1 MDRARGG
8 ATVDEVEAVRN
19 RSAGSL
25 QGAFT
30 ILKRELTKP
39 AGNGQDKTLSVILL
53 MKRIFRHG
61 ISSCPNRKDTTM
73 CGIIGY
79 VGPQGTDV
87 TTILLDGLSKL
98 EYRGYDSAG
107 IAVLT
112 STGTLELHR
121 RAGKIVNLKIAVAEA
136 ERPQPGPLGIG
147 HTRWATHGRP
157 NDTNAHPHP
166 DCTGVLTVVHNGIIE
181 NYVELRAELERAG
194 HTFRS
199 ETDTEVLSHLIEREY
214 FGQADHDLERSIRLA
229 LKQVTGAYAIAVI
242 SSEQPYLLVGAR
254 AGGGPLII
262 GLGEHEQYL
271 ASDIPALLK
280 HTRRVLIVD
289 EGEVVALRPES
300 VTLTRLDGTPVERE
314 PLTIDWDAEAAEKG
328 GYPHF
333 ALKEIHEQ
341 PDAVRRALTG
351 RVRQGQL
358 HLAELDGM
366 RAAGQLDHI
375 QRVVVVA
382 CGTSYHAGLVAKY
395 AIEQWARIP
404 VEVATAAEFRYS
416 DPIVGP
422 ETLCIAITQ
431 SGETA
436 DTLVGIRQ
444 AREQGAPVIAVTNV
458 VASAI
463 TRLADAVLYL
473 QAGPEI
479 CVVATKTFL
488 NSAIVLYLLGLSL
501 AQLRGHAGPDQTAQL
516 LDALEQ
522 LPEQI
527 QQILD
532 RADSPE
538 DTIAP
543 LAHELAH
550 INSAMFIGRGIGYPI
565 AMEGAL
571 KLKEI
576 SYIHAEGLPAGELK
590 HGSIALLDP
599 QTPLVAIATRSRVYE
614 KVVSNIQEVRARDA
628 RVIVVATEGD
638 HAIRQHAD
646 NIFYVPATLEV
657 FSPLLAIIPLQ
668 LFAYHTAVARE
679 CNVDQPRNLAK
690 SVTVE

>member
-1 MDRARGG
+1 
-8 ATVDEVEAVRN
+8 
-19 RSAGSL
+19 
-25 QGAFT
+25 
-30 ILKRELTKP
+30 
-39 AGNGQDKTLSVILL
+39 
-53 MKRIFRHG
+53 
-61 ISSCPNRKDTTM
+61 M

-87 TTILLDGLSKL
+87 TTLLLEGLSKL

-121 RAGKIVNLKIAVAEA
+121 RAGKIANLKTAVAEM
-136 ERPQPGPLGIG
+136 EQPGPGPLGIG

-157 NDTNAHPHP
+157 NDINAHPHP

-181 NYVELRAELERAG
+181 NYAELRAELEREG
-194 HTFRS
+194 HTFHS

-214 FGQADHDLERSIRLA
+214 FGQANHDLERAVRLG
-229 LKQVTGAYAIAVI
+229 LTRVTGAYAIAVI
-242 SSEQPYLLVGAR
+242 SSEQSNLLVGAR
-254 AGGGPLII
+254 YGGGPLIA

-280 HTRRVLIVD
+280 HTRRVLIID
-289 EGEVVALRPES
+289 EGEVVTLRPES
-300 VTLTRLDGTPVERE
+300 VVITKLDGTPVTRE
-314 PLTIDWDAEAAEKG
+314 PLTIEWDAEAAEKG

-333 ALKEIHEQ
+333 ALKEIYEQ
-341 PDAVRRALTG
+341 PEALRRALTG

-358 HLAELDGM
+358 HLPELEQM
-366 RAAGQLDHI
+366 RASGLLDRI

-404 VEVATAAEFRYS
+404 VEVITAAEFRYC

-422 ETLCIAITQ
+422 ETLCLAITQ

-463 TRLADAVLYL
+463 TRLSDAVLYL

-479 CVVATKTFL
+479 CVVATKTFV
-488 NSAIVLYLLGLSL
+488 NSTVVLYLLGLYL
-501 AQLRGHAGPDQTAQL
+501 AEMRGQLDPAQMGL
-516 LDALEQ
+516 ILGALDH
-522 LPEQI
+522 LPEQV

-532 RADSPE
+532 RASSPK
-538 DTIAP
+538 DNIAP
-543 LAHELAH
+543 LARELAH
-550 INSAMFIGRGIGYPI
+550 VNSAMFIGRGIGYPI
-565 AMEGAL
+565 ALEGAL

-599 QTPLVAIATRSRVYE
+599 ATPLVAIATSSRVYE

-628 RVIVVATEGD
+628 RVVVVATEGD
-638 HAIRQHAD
+638 EGIRRHAD
-646 NIFYVPATLEV
+646 DIFYVPATLEV
-657 FSPLLAIIPLQ
+657 FNPLLAIIPLQ
-668 LFAYHTAVARE
+668 LFAYHTAVARG
-679 CNVDQPRNLAK
+679 CNIDQPRNLAK

>member
-1 MDRARGG
+1 
-8 ATVDEVEAVRN
+8 
-19 RSAGSL
+19 
-25 QGAFT
+25 
-30 ILKRELTKP
+30 
-39 AGNGQDKTLSVILL
+39 
-53 MKRIFRHG
+53 
-61 ISSCPNRKDTTM
+61 M

-79 VGPQGTDV
+79 VGSQGTDV

-112 STGTLELHR
+112 STGTLTLHR
-121 RAGKIVNLKIAVAEA
+121 RAGKIANLKTAVAEI
-136 ERPQPGPLGIG
+136 EHPHPGPLGIG

-157 NDTNAHPHP
+157 DDINAHPHP

-181 NYVELRAELERAG
+181 NYAELRAQLLQAG

-199 ETDTEVLSHLIEREY
+199 QTDTEVLSHLVEREY
-214 FGQADHDLERSIRLA
+214 FGQANRDVEQAVRLA
-229 LKQVTGAYAIAVI
+229 LGHVTGAYAIAVI
-242 SSEQPYLLVGAR
+242 SSEQPNLLVGAR
-254 AGGGPLII
+254 SGGGPLII

-271 ASDIPALLK
+271 SSDIPALLK
-280 HTRRVLIVD
+280 YTRRVLVME
-289 EGEVVALRPES
+289 EGEVATLRPES
-300 VTLTRLDGTPVERE
+300 VSITRLNGTPVDRE
-314 PLTIDWDAEAAEKG
+314 PVTIDWDIEAAEKG

-341 PDAVRRALTG
+341 PEAVQRALTG
-351 RVRQGQL
+351 RIHQGL
-358 HLAELDGM
+358 LSLPELERM
-366 RAAGQLDHI
+366 RMAGQFDHI
-375 QRVVVVA
+375 QRIVIVA

-395 AIEQWARIP
+395 AIEQWARLP
-404 VEVATAAEFRYS
+404 VEVVTAAEFRYCQ
-416 DPIVGP
+416 PIVGP
-422 ETLCIAITQ
+422 QTLCLAITQ

-488 NSAIVLYLLGLSL
+488 CSVVVLYLLGLYL
-501 AQLRGHAGPDQTAQL
+501 ARLQDRLSPDQIRDVL
-516 LDALEQ
+516 NELDQ
-522 LPEQI
+522 LPTHI
-527 QQILD
+527 QHILAE
-532 RADSPE
+532 ADSSD
-538 DTIAP
+538 DTIARM
-543 LAHELAH
+543 ARKMAH
-550 INSAMFIGRGIGYPI
+550 INSAMFVGRGIGYPI
-565 AMEGAL
+565 ALEGAL

-599 QTPLVAIATRSRVYE
+599 QTPLIAIATQSRVYE

-628 RVIVVATEGD
+628 HVIAVATEGD
-638 HAIRQHAD
+638 QGIRLHAD
-646 NIFYVPATLEV
+646 DVFYVPATLEV
-657 FSPLLAIIPLQ
+657 LTPVLATVPLQ
-668 LFAYHTAVARE
+668 LFAYHTAVARG